1 MTDEE
6 AAELVALAQSGQPLA
21 RSNVIE
27 SHRRIVARLV
37 KRYERTDLSSDER
50 IRLGEQGLVIAI
62 EKFDDTKGFTFS
74 AYATWR
80 IRQAITIGPGG
91 VSGGAGVRE
100 PRSPL
105 PPSGSEAAAL
115 SSRRQACW
123 GSYDKA
129 SPTIT
134 HSSAPSHEVVAPT
147 AQRRPSPRMPMRCKT
162 VAARPSSMSSWPWR
176 PMISV
181 MISIGTETSNCT
193 TSGTG

>member
-100 PRSPL
+100 PTLPL

-115 SSRRQACW
+115 SL
-123 GSYDKA
+123 
-129 SPTIT
+129 
-134 HSSAPSHEVVAPT
+134 VVA
-147 AQRRPSPRMPMRCKT
+147 RRAGVATTKRRRRLLTPALHRMK
-162 VAARPSSMSSWPWR
+162 SSLPLR
-176 PMISV
+176 
-181 MISIGTETSNCT
+181 
-193 TSGTG
+193 SGGLHLGCR